1 MPGTNELWTNKNQ
14 LKAIFAKVKRL
25 ALRFVAQDV
34 LDVDD
39 VIQNVMIKL
48 METKKLG
55 RNNFW
60 LSQVVKNSA
69 TDSLR
74 KSARQSRYDSYY
86 GNELEEI
93 VDRSRSWLTKS
104 ELEKFAEADD
114 LHETLKRLSPEAR
127 LVLSLLADDY
137 TYEEIARSTKVK
149 LGTVRSRVFYARV
162 QARKLLRSS

>member
-1 MPGTNELWTNKNQ
+1 MHGTNELWTNGTQ
-14 LKAIFAKVKRL
+14 LKALFARVKRL
-25 ALRFVAQDV
+25 ALRFTAQDV

-48 METKKLG
+48 IEARTLG
-55 RNNFW
+55 RNNSW

-69 TDSLR
+69 TDSIR
-74 KSARQSRYDSYY
+74 KFARQSKYNRYY
-86 GNELEEI
+86 GDKLTEV
-93 VDRSRSWLTKS
+93 VDGRRSWLSKS
-104 ELEKFAEADD
+104 ELEQFAEADD

-137 TYEEIARSTKVK
+137 TYEEIARSTKVM

-162 QARKLLRSS
+162 QARKLLRNS